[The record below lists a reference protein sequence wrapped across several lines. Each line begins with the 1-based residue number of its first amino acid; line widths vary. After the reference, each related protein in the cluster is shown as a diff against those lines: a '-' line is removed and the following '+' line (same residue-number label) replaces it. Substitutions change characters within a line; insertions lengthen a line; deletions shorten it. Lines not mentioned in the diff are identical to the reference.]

1 MHDMQSLRN
10 QIEQEFTAWQI
21 PVSPIE
27 LYTPIRYTMAM
38 GGKRMRP
45 LLVLLGCKLFKDDVK
60 DAIGPAIAVEVF
72 HNFTLLHDD
81 IMDNAPIR
89 RGKPTVHSK
98 WTSNIAI
105 LSGDAMFV
113 LAYKALAKTNV
124 ELLPKLMDA
133 FSTTALQ
140 VCEGQ
145 QLDMNFEHRSDV
157 SIEEYEE
164 MIRLKTA
171 VLLAASLKI
180 GAIAG
185 HATDE
190 QAQALY
196 NFGLNAGIAFQLQD
210 DILDVF
216 GDSHKVGKQKGGD
229 ILSNKKTYLL
239 LKALELADG
248 RQKEQ
253 LNQWIG
259 AIEFNAEA
267 KVEAVKSI
275 YEQLSIRKLAQQ
287 RMEFF
292 HVQAK
297 TYLNDANG
305 NHKWKTALE
314 QFTDSLMH
322 REH

>member
-1 MHDMQSLRN
+1 MHDMQSLRDR
-10 QIEQEFTAWQI
+10 IEQELTEWQI
-21 PVSPIE
+21 PASPIE
-27 LYTPIRYTMAM
+27 LYAPILYTMAI

-45 LLVLLGCKLFKDDVK
+45 LLVLLGCKLFKDDVT

-89 RGKPTVHSK
+89 RGKPAVHSK

-124 ELLPKLMDA
+124 RLLPKLMDA
-133 FSTTALQ
+133 FSANALQ

-145 QLDMNFEHRSDV
+145 QLDMNFEQRSDV

-185 HATDE
+185 CATDE
-190 QAQALY
+190 Q
-196 NFGLNAGIAFQLQD
+196 
-210 DILDVF
+210 
-216 GDSHKVGKQKGGD
+216 
-229 ILSNKKTYLL
+229 
-239 LKALELADG
+239 
-248 RQKEQ
+248 
-253 LNQWIG
+253 
-259 AIEFNAEA
+259 
-267 KVEAVKSI
+267 
-275 YEQLSIRKLAQQ
+275 
-287 RMEFF
+287 
-292 HVQAK
+292 
-297 TYLNDANG
+297 
-305 NHKWKTALE
+305 
-314 QFTDSLMH
+314 
-322 REH
+322 